1 MQPPATIALD
11 IVSDVACPW
20 CYVAKSYLWRAL
32 EARPDHP
39 FRIAWHPFQLNPDLP
54 PAGMDRAEYMAA
66 RFGSRE
72 QIVKVH
78 APLLEHA
85 ARSGAVFDLP
95 AIRRTPNTRDAH
107 RLIHW
112 AGLQGRQSP
121 MVERLMRAYWAEGRD
136 IGDAATLTALA
147 ADAGLDPDLTARL
160 LSSDADADEVSRREA
175 HSRERGIAAV
185 PTFVIA
191 DRYVVQGAQPTDMWL
206 GVMDELQAAK
216 DNTAQ

>member
-1 MQPPATIALD
+1 MISLD

-32 EARPDHP
+32 EQRPDHP
-39 FRIAWHPFQLNPDLP
+39 FRIQWHPFQLNPDLP
-54 PAGMDRAEYMAA
+54 PGGMDRAEYMAA
-66 RFGSRE
+66 RFGDRAA
-72 QIVKVH
+72 IVKIH
-78 APLLEHA
+78 EPLLAHA
-85 ARSGAVFDLP
+85 ERAGAVLDLP
-95 AIRRTPNTRDAH
+95 AITRTPNTRDAH

-136 IGDAATLTALA
+136 IGDATTLTVLA
-147 ADAGLDPDLTARL
+147 ADAGLDPDVTARL
-160 LSSDADADEVSRREA
+160 LASDADTDEITRREA

-191 DRYVVQGAQPTDMWL
+191 GKYVVQGAQPTDMWL
-206 GVMDELQAAK
+206 GVIDDLARAK
-216 DNTAQ
+216 DQPLQ